1 MPLIPELVGVLS
13 RNAEAFWC
21 QFTQKTVVAQA
32 FNPRGC
38 YTETSCLEN
47 IKEAKEKSMGVAL
60 LVTVLG
66 RSPLLPL
73 RSGV

>member
-1 MPLIPELVGVLS
+1 MLRLS
-13 RNAEAFWC
+13 GC

-47 IKEAKEKSMGVAL
+47 IKEAKKRSMGVAL

-66 RSPLLPL
+66 RSPLHPL
-73 RSGV
+73 RSGVQCQHLQVGS